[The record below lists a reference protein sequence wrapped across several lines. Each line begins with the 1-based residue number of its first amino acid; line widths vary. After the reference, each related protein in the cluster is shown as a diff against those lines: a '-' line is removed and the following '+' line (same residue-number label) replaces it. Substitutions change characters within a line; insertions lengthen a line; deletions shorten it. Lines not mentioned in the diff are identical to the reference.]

1 MYESVHEFLKMILH
15 EWVLDICFYRTSG
28 FKDWGYT
35 NLNGQTYRSISRYI
49 YIAFVT
55 VCNATF
61 YLSYLISSVS
71 CILQYGKIAMTF
83 LLSSTGWNV
92 ERHEQIEG
100 ERLRTFFSSFRNLSW
115 YGYYKLPKLNRH
127 ILTTI
132 SIFSFAYYNY

>member
-92 ERHEQIEG
+92 ERHELKFKPIRG
-100 ERLRTFFSSFRNLSW
+100 WKMTDLGLFSAVLGICLGVGIIS
-115 YGYYKLPKLNRH
+115 YLNW
-127 ILTTI
+127 
-132 SIFSFAYYNY
+132 A